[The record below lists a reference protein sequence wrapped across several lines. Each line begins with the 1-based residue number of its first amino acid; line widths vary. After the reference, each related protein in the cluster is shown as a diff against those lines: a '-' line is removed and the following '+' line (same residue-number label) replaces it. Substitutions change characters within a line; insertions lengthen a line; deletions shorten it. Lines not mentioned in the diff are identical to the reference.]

1 MLKEL
6 KFKGNGRGTHEYP
19 YGPKYVYLFENAT
32 HSIQKYKPSKEKT
45 NIHIA
50 KCITGTYG
58 SNQNPNKDVWNR
70 KQLDRIEFYKSCGL
84 DLYILSS
91 NGNLHLRGYNDEQT
105 LGILKVIYI
114 DLMNI
119 N

>member
-1 MLKEL
+1 MLKHL
-6 KFKGNGRGTHEYP
+6 KFNGNGRGNHQYP
-19 YGPKYVYLFENAT
+19 YGPKHVYLFENAT
-32 HSIQKYKPSKEKT
+32 HSIQVYKASPTKT

-58 SNQNPNKDVWNR
+58 SNQNQLGDVWSP
-70 KQLDRIEFYKSCGL
+70 KQLERIEFYKSRGL
-84 DLYILSS
+84 DLYILST

-105 LGILKVIYI
+105 LAILKVIYI

-119 N
+119 K